1 MEALKF
7 VLNLFPVVSMLLFYA
22 FNFNL
27 GFMRLRLKLSEDGL
41 FPASEKNMFSYA
53 MCLVY
58 HHVFILWPTVLSD
71 GYGGVEKNRTK
82 TVLMTGKL

>member
-7 VLNLFPVVSMLLFYA
+7 VLNLFPAVSMLSFYA

-41 FPASEKNMFSYA
+41 FTASASERNMYSYA
-53 MCLVY
+53 MCLVSSCV
-58 HHVFILWPTVLSD
+58 HFMASRAL
-71 GYGGVEKNRTK
+71 
-82 TVLMTGKL
+82 